1 MAGNLKWNLVTGL
14 IGFGGTLA
22 LSMPH
27 NILKT
32 AFIQSLYSFIF
43 LFLITFLARWLLG
56 LIAQS
61 AHTPESAAEAVT
73 RELER
78 EEETRGTR
86 IDLATPD
93 DQAAILP
100 HAEVD
105 TGFTPLNPPKLST
118 DLGEQRTED
127 VVKAIRHMT
136 DE

>member
-1 MAGNLKWNLVTGL
+1 MAGNMKWNLVTGL
-14 IGFGGTLA
+14 IGFAGTLA
-22 LSMPH
+22 LSMPQ

-61 AHTPESAAEAVT
+61 AHTPESAAEAVS

-78 EEETRGTR
+78 EEEVRGTR
-86 IDLATPD
+86 IDLATPED
-93 DQAAILP
+93 DSPVLPQA
-100 HAEVD
+100 ETD

-118 DLGEQRTED
+118 DFGEHRTED
-127 VVKAIRHMT
+127 AVKALRQMT
-136 DE
+136 DK